1 MVPVLF
7 AYGGWQ
13 TANFLVAEMKEPKK
27 NLPRGLLL
35 GVLGVVVLYVAVNWV
50 CLRSLGPQALAATS
64 TPATAVMR
72 LAQGRRGIWPGPNC
86 TRLRGSTWRPAE
98 FWTIR

>member
-13 TANFLVAEMKEPKK
+13 TANFLAAEVKEPKK

-35 GVLGVVVLYVAVNWV
+35 GVLGVVALYTAVNWV
-50 CLRSLGPQALAATS
+50 CVRALGPQTLAATS

-72 LAQGRRGIWPGPNC
+72 LALGIRRGAIYCRRNC
-86 TRLRGSTWRPAE
+86 YLNLGIS
-98 FWTIR
+98 